1 MSEGRDLS
9 LTREQIIGL
18 LAELGQ
24 ELDALGI
31 KAQLFV
37 VRGAAIYIAV
47 LFFPIALAASIW
59 PRSIAVFSASRT
71 FGLSK
76 GGFATFMPTRV

>member
-24 ELDALGI
+24 ELDARGI

-37 VRGAAIYIAV
+37 VGGVAMALHTTCGA
-47 LFFPIALAASIW
+47 P
-59 PRSIAVFSASRT
+59 PR
-71 FGLSK
+71 
-76 GGFATFMPTRV
+76 M